1 MEKFVTRSV
10 ELFDTEGYRF
20 HANLTSVTGE
30 TRVAVEVHEY
40 STITHKRVVLHFKE
54 TESDRNFSIV
64 LSPLGALAL
73 VRRLVDVL
81 DACQR
86 EGVEVPGLH
95 SDLAYK
101 AARHVID
108 GLPIPE
114 EDLDAL
120 ASCACSAYQEVIG

>member
-1 MEKFVTRSV
+1 MEKFITRSV
-10 ELFDTEGYRF
+10 ELFDSEGSRS

-54 TESDRNFSIV
+54 TKSDQDFSIV

-81 DACQR
+81 DACRR
-86 EGVEVPGLH
+86 EGVEMPNLH

-101 AARHVID
+101 TARYVID

-120 ASCACSAYQEVIG
+120 VSYACSAYQEVIG